1 MNQELCWNTNY
12 GFKFDNDYKLDSITQ
27 NRLVDFIHKLSNKI
41 DEKNVENKINQ
52 IEKDYQDK
60 LKDIEILCKN
70 KKFVEE
76 LKQKNS
82 LLILQKELEII
93 KLLTKYTLQNK
104 NINYEFFLSCLNILL
119 GLSETLRIRLGQKEI
134 NHDKQA
140 EQKEKEKKEKQTE
153 EKLAQK
159 QDEEK
164 QEEYD
169 EKQEEEKQKQED
181 EKQEQKQ
188 DELTIS
194 RCSYKFCSYQDNCS
208 YNYNTKSKSLCYQ
221 DHYVHNMVSADL
233 KILINYIK
241 VKNEKNNLVLHNK
254 EILKTINTLSFVI
267 GHMELELK
275 TKCLYMVEGEWELCH
290 VVKNK

>member
-1 MNQELCWNTNY
+1 MNQELCWHNNY
-12 GFKFDNDYKLDSITQ
+12 GFKFDSNYKLDSVTQ
-27 NRLVDFIHKLSNKI
+27 NKLTEYINKLSNKI

-60 LKDIEILCKN
+60 LKDVENMCKN
-70 KKFVEE
+70 QQFVEE

-104 NINYEFFLSCLNILL
+104 NLDYVFFLNCLNILL
-119 GLSETLRIRLGQKEI
+119 NLSETLRQRLGQKEI
-134 NHDKQA
+134 NHDKQS
-140 EQKEKEKKEKQTE
+140 EQT
-153 EKLAQK
+153 
-159 QDEEK
+159 
-164 QEEYD
+164 QENEF
-169 EKQEEEKQKQED
+169 
-181 EKQEQKQ
+181 
-188 DELTIS
+188 TIS

-208 YNYNTKSKSLCYQ
+208 YNYNTKTKSLCYQ

-233 KILINYIK
+233 RILENYIK
-241 VKNEKNNLVLHNK
+241 AKNEKNNLVLHNK

-267 GHMELELK
+267 GHMELELR
-275 TKCLYMVEGEWELCH
+275 TKCLYIPENEWETCH